1 MFDEVN
7 YPTDQKEEKHNAVAD
22 YILQGWSLTR
32 LLLIYLILA
41 LQRQII

>member
-22 YILQGWSLTR
+22 YILQG
-32 LLLIYLILA
+32 
-41 LQRQII
+41 